1 MIPFTGWLGWGSTF
15 ARRSAWAESCPA
27 GPPVPDPE
35 ACADCDTLS
44 LAELSVGSAGTV
56 SCLLEPATTASVKL
70 AALGILPGV
79 RIRVVQR
86 HPAHVIRIGYAEIAL
101 DASLAVRVRVRL
113 GEA

>member
-1 MIPFTGWLGWGSTF
+1 MIPFTSWLAWRSAF
-15 ARRSAWAESCPA
+15 ARPSHWAESCPA
-27 GPPVPDPE
+27 GAPVPDPE

-44 LAELSVGSAGTV
+44 LAELTVGSAGTV
-56 SCLLEPATTASVKL
+56 SCLLEPASAVSVKL

-101 DASLAVRVRVRL
+101 DAALAVRVRVRI
-113 GEA
+113 GEV